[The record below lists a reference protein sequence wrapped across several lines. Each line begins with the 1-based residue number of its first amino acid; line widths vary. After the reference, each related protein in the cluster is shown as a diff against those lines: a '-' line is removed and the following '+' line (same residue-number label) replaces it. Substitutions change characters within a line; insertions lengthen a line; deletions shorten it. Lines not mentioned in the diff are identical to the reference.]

1 MKWSRE
7 YDKCKICETTEHRH
21 YARGLCRNCYR
32 KELYWDNVQKERDKR
47 KEYYGF
53 NKDKIK
59 AYYKDNRDKLLKYQ
73 KIYYLVQKYKG
84 RTVLWDISCTMIN
97 LSGYNETALIINKVL
112 NSNFN
117 FTVPIKNREEIYCED
132 KLILKRIFVFI

>member
-1 MKWSRE
+1 MRWSRE
-7 YDKCKICETTEHRH
+7 YDRCKICGSTEHRH

-47 KEYYGF
+47 KEYYGY

-73 KIYYLVQKYKG
+73 KMYYLVQKYKG
-84 RTVLWDISCTMIN
+84 KTIFWDILCIMLNNFTGNQYIVVSEV
-97 LSGYNETALIINKVL
+97 LENK
-112 NSNFN
+112 
-117 FTVPIKNREEIYCED
+117 FTVPYINYNREEICCED
-132 KLILKRIFVFI
+132 KLMFRRIIAFI

>member
-7 YDKCKICETTEHRH
+7 YDKCKICGSDEHRH

-47 KEYYGF
+47 KEYYGY

-73 KIYYLVQKYKG
+73 KMYYLVQKYKG
-84 RTVLWDISCTMIN
+84 KAIFWDISCTMIN
-97 LSGYNETALIINKVL
+97 NFTGNQYIIVNKVFE
-112 NSNFN
+112 NK
-117 FTVPIKNREEIYCED
+117 FTVPYIQYNREEICCED
-132 KLILKRIFVFI
+132 KLMFRRIILFM